1 MYAVIRRYQFD
12 PSVGEEV
19 DRKVREILMPLL
31 KDIPGFVTYY
41 GLNSGAG
48 SGASLSVFQSRAGA
62 EASVRAAANFG
73 QQHLYLSGLT
83 LSKPE
88 ILAGEVQAQA

>member
-1 MYAVIRRYQFD
+1 
-12 PSVGEEV
+12 V
-19 DRKVREILMPLL
+19 DRNVREILVPRLNAV
-31 KDIPGFVTYY
+31 PGFVTYY

>member
-1 MYAVIRRYQFD
+1 
-12 PSVGEEV
+12 V
-19 DRKVREILMPLL
+19 DRNVREILVPRLNAV
-31 KDIPGFVTYY
+31 PGLVTYY

-48 SGASLSVFQSRAGA
+48 SDASLSVFQSRAGA
-62 EASVRAAANFG
+62 EASVRVAANFG

-88 ILAGEVQAQA
+88 SLEGEVQAQA

>member
-1 MYAVIRRYQFD
+1 
-12 PSVGEEV
+12 V
-19 DRKVREILMPLL
+19 DRNVREILVPRLNAV
-31 KDIPGFVTYY
+31 PGLVTYY

-48 SGASLSVFQSRAGA
+48 SDASLSVFQSRAGA
-62 EASVRAAANFG
+62 EASVRVAANFG

-88 ILAGEVQAQA
+88 IIKGEVQAQA

>member
-1 MYAVIRRYQFD
+1 
-12 PSVGEEV
+12 V
-19 DRKVREILMPLL
+19 DRNVREILVPRLNAV
-31 KDIPGFVTYY
+31 PGFVTYY

-73 QQHLYLSGLT
+73 QQHLSGLT
-83 LSKPE
+83 ISKPE
-88 ILAGEVQAQA
+88 ILAGEGQAQA

>member
-1 MYAVIRRYQFD
+1 MYAVIRQYQFD
-12 PSVGEEV
+12 PSASEEV
-19 DRKVREILMPLL
+19 DRKVREHLVPRI
-31 KDIPGFVTYY
+31 KAIPGLVTYY
-41 GLNSGAG
+41 WLNSGEG

-62 EASVRAAANFG
+62 EASVRAAANFT